1 VTQEII
7 LPKVTMFFDETFYQ
21 HTSGKS
27 VQIGREIQ
35 RLVAEAASTDEVI
48 LDPVNDV
55 DFIPQPY
62 PRGTLVANPIS
73 FEIEAIGYP
82 ARKAKLTKDAMHC
95 LKREIADLLHR
106 VNVDIPLHENALL
119 IWLKYV
125 DKDGLHV

>member
-1 VTQEII
+1 M
-7 LPKVTMFFDETFYQ
+7 PKVTMYFDETFYQ
-21 HTSGKS
+21 HSGAKS

-55 DFIPQPY
+55 DFIPQSY
-62 PRGTLVANPIS
+62 PRGTLVAYPIS
-73 FEIEAIGYP
+73 FEIETIGYP
-82 ARKAKLTKDAMHC
+82 ERKAKLTKDAMHL
-95 LKREIADLLHR
+95 LKSKIADLLR
-106 VNVDIPLHENALL
+106 KVDVDIPLHENALL